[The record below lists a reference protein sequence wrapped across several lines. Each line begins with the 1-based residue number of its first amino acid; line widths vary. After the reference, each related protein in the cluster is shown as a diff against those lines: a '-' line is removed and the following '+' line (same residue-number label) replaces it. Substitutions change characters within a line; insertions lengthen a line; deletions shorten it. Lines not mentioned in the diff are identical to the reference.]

1 MNFLKEWHVS
11 DLQRY
16 TWILY
21 LFTDVEDIVVF
32 LAWEV
37 RDFYIFLFAI
47 RMKEKTQVIF
57 VTKPLQKILAHI
69 KLIRS
74 W

>member
-1 MNFLKEWHVS
+1 MS

-21 LFTDVEDIVVF
+21 LITDVEDIVVF

-37 RDFYIFLFAI
+37 RDFYIFLSLI
-47 RMKEKTQVIF
+47 LREGKTQVIF
-57 VTKPLQKILAHI
+57 VTKQTTTENISTYKTNSF
-69 KLIRS
+69 LIRQS
-74 W
+74 F